1 MFCNYSPRLAL
12 AGTCSELMRG
22 IPSPHVD
29 IRPVSGYGVTG
40 MTVAVCVERFHA
52 VRQLRLRMRTSDLTG
67 SPAMNAAQ
75 GTGLVAPVRAGGVS
89 RLRSP

>member
-40 MTVAVCVERFHA
+40 MTAAVSSALTQSE
-52 VRQLRLRMRTSDLTG
+52 QLRLRVGAWDLTG